1 MISFLLV
8 PWVPLLTVWI
18 ALVIQELALPFAAWS
33 VFRPDLVLICL
44 FYWRLY
50 RSDLCGPVLAFM
62 VGLLL
67 DIVSGTPLGLNAF
80 SKVVMVILVGHFSI
94 RLRAA
99 EFMHLL
105 PVMMLLVV
113 IDLLIQLLLFSALRG
128 NEFFLPLFFGR
139 PIATMLLMPMVV
151 AILIY
156 IQKSW
161 LEYE

>member
-1 MISFLLV
+1 MISYLLV
-8 PWVPLLTVWI
+8 PWVPLLTVWV
-18 ALVIQELALPFAAWS
+18 ALVLQEIALPFASWS

-50 RSDLCGPVLAFM
+50 RSDLCGPVLAFG

-67 DIVSGTPLGLNAF
+67 DITSGTPLGLNAF
-80 SKVVMVILVGHFSI
+80 SKVVMVIVVGHFNI
-94 RLRAA
+94 RLKAA

-105 PVMMLLVV
+105 PVMLLLV
-113 IDLLIQLLLFSALRG
+113 ILDLLIQLLLFSILRG
-128 NEFFLPLFFGR
+128 NEFYLPIFYGR

-151 AILIY
+151 AILIH

-161 LEYE
+161 LEYD